1 MVRASGI
8 GSMPG
13 EDAEAYDEAVRMVL
27 GELSDLP
34 YLPELP
40 GRGAHANMTGRALA
54 VVTDLGADLQPAG
67 WRLTDAP
74 GVDHR
79 RARSLLA
86 QDLDTLEEQAQGF
99 EGTFKIQVAGPWT
112 LAATVE
118 KPRGDRVLADHGAR
132 YELAQALAAALGE
145 HLADLGR
152 RFPEAS
158 LLVQVD
164 EPALPSVLAG
174 QVPTA
179 SGFGRHRSVHPPE
192 ASALLTEVFAAIS
205 AAGATP
211 IAHCCAADVPVD
223 LLRGAGAQGISVD
236 VTALAPSAYDAL
248 ASALEAG
255 EWALLGV
262 VPSVDPVSADD
273 REPGTAVHRLFDM
286 LGLAPTER
294 TVVTPTC
301 GLAGASPAWARR
313 ALEQARAAAGRL
325 DQADARIERD

>member
-1 MVRASGI
+1 
-8 GSMPG
+8 
-13 EDAEAYDEAVRMVL
+13 
-27 GELSDLP
+27 
-34 YLPELP
+34 
-40 GRGAHANMTGRALA
+40 
-54 VVTDLGADLQPAG
+54 
-67 WRLTDAP
+67 
-74 GVDHR
+74 
-79 RARSLLA
+79 
-86 QDLDTLEEQAQGF
+86 
-99 EGTFKIQVAGPWT
+99 
-112 LAATVE
+112 
-118 KPRGDRVLADHGAR
+118 VLADHGAR

-152 RFPEAS
+152 RFPEAL

-273 REPGTAVHRLFDM
+273 REPSTAVHRLFDM

-313 ALEQARAAAGRL
+313 ALEQARAASGRL